1 MKTSLS
7 TILALVLAAFVTT
20 AQATTPEQEKAFVAS
35 YKKAFE
41 SNDKEAL
48 TKFLHTEG
56 ATAEVV
62 EMFTMMMT
70 MEAGKKLTSIELI
83 EPSKEEAAKYNEPQ
97 EMPDGKMYKMGL
109 KPIKQLVVVIE
120 EKSDSGSSKSTSK
133 SPVAEKDGK
142 LVIPLPV
149 PAK

>member
-1 MKTSLS
+1 MKTSFTSFIAIVCLFS
-7 TILALVLAAFVTT
+7 TVAH
-20 AQATTPEQEKAFVAS
+20 ATTPEQEKAFVAN
-35 YKKAFE
+35 YQKAFE
-41 SNDKEAL
+41 ASDEAAL

-56 ATAEVV
+56 SPAEVV

-70 MEAGKKLTSIELI
+70 MEAGKKPASIELVT
-83 EPSKEEAAKYNEPQ
+83 PSKEEADKYNAPK
-97 EMPDGKMYKMGL
+97 EMPDGKMYVMGL
-109 KPIKQLVVVIE
+109 KPVKQLVIVIE

-133 SPVAEKDGK
+133 LPVAEKDGK